1 VQRILWADDHVAK
14 LDAVRTLLESRY
26 ELVGTATDGEETLEA
41 VRTLRPDVVVLDISM
56 PKLSGIDV
64 ARRLQTEDDRPAIV
78 FLTVHQDAA
87 VVEAALE
94 AGALGY
100 VVKTSAGKD
109 LLIAIQQA
117 LTGERFISPVL
128 SLN

>member
-1 VQRILWADDHVAK
+1 MQRILWADDHVAK
-14 LDAVRTLLESRY
+14 LDAVRILLESRY
-26 ELVGTATDGEETLEA
+26 ELVATATDGEEALEA
-41 VRTLRPDVVVLDISM
+41 IRTLRPDVVVLDISM

-64 ARRLQTEDDRPAIV
+64 AHRLQSEDDRPAIV

-100 VVKTSAGKD
+100 VVKTPAGKD